1 MSLLPIPGGRRRLGA
16 ACSLLFL
23 FAAAPLDHAQ
33 PAESPGAIVGRV
45 VAPTGEGVAGIEV
58 TVVGLRRQAT
68 SGIDGAF
75 RFADVPPGHYLVRA
89 TSPLGHGVGHAQVAA
104 GETVTVEV
112 PLELEIR
119 DEVVVSAAADP
130 RSQLEVTQPTTVL
143 LGEELDLRREATLG
157 ETLDEQPGVSSTSFA
172 PGASRPVIRGL
183 GGDRIR
189 VLSSGLGSA
198 DAAST
203 SPDHAVSIDPLSA
216 ERVEVLR
223 GPATL
228 LYGSSAVGGL
238 VNVLDGR
245 IPEYLP
251 EEGVS
256 GQVEVVGGTVADE
269 RAGGASLQGRLNG
282 RLAWHA
288 DYLRRE
294 TGDYAIPGFAEA
306 GHDDEAHEEGEHEGE
321 EEAFGILPNSAVE
334 SESGAVGVSWV
345 SERGFL
351 GVAASGFDT
360 FYGVPGHH
368 HEEEG
373 EEPAGED
380 EEEEGDVRVD
390 LRQRRLDLR
399 GETVADLGPFR
410 GAKLRLGVADYEHRE
425 LEGPAV
431 GTRFTNDS
439 WEGRFELVQRT
450 AETGLGPLTGS
461 LGLQAS
467 RSDFVAAGEEAFV
480 PPSVTD
486 TVAVFAFEEVARG
499 PFRLQLGGRW
509 ESADVDPAGAL
520 PDRSFDGLSGSAG
533 LVWELRDDLSLTASL
548 SHTERLPTA
557 NELYADGPHAA
568 TRTFEVGDPDLDV
581 EKSLGLDVTLK
592 AARQRFRGDI
602 AAFVNRFDGF
612 VFESFTGE
620 EIDGLEVV
628 RFVQDDAEFVGA
640 EVDLDFVLFERD
652 DRHLDLLVRGDWV
665 RAELDAP
672 RGAGAG
678 DGDRLPRIPPVR
690 ASLGLSY
697 HQDSWRGLVEARR
710 VEEQD
715 RVAANETPTGGYT
728 LLNAMLGYRLLTDRL
743 VTDIILRGT
752 NLGDEEARNH
762 VSFLKDEVPLP
773 GRDVSLILRV
783 SF

>member
-1 MSLLPIPGGRRRLGA
+1 MSLFPIRRGRRRLAA
-16 ACSLLFL
+16 ACSLLLL
-23 FAAAPLDHAQ
+23 FAAAPLDDAQ
-33 PAESPGAIVGRV
+33 PSEPPGAIVGRV

-68 SGIDGAF
+68 SGIDGGF
-75 RFADVPPGHYLVRA
+75 RFAGVPAGHYLVRA

-130 RSQLEVTQPTTVL
+130 RSQLEVTQATTVL

-157 ETLDEQPGVSSTSFA
+157 ETLDEQPGVASTSFA

-216 ERVEVLR
+216 ERIEVLR

-251 EEGVS
+251 EAGVS
-256 GQVEVVGGTVADE
+256 GQVEVSGGTVADE
-269 RAGGASLQGRLNG
+269 RAGGASLQGRLHG

-288 DYLRRE
+288 DFLRRE
-294 TGDYAIPGFAEA
+294 TGDYEIPGFAEA
-306 GHDDEAHEEGEHEGE
+306 GHDDEAHEEGEHDGE
-321 EEAFGILPNSAVE
+321 EEVFGLLPNSAVE
-334 SESGAVGVSWV
+334 SASGAVGLSWV

-360 FYGVPGHH
+360 LYGVPGHHH

-373 EEPAGED
+373 EEA
-380 EEEEGDVRVD
+380 DVRVD

-399 GETVADLGPFR
+399 GESVTDRGPFR
-410 GAKLRLGVADYEHRE
+410 GAKLRLGMADYEHRE
-425 LEGPAV
+425 LEGPEV
-431 GTRFTNDS
+431 GTRFSNDS
-439 WEGRFELVQRT
+439 WEGRLELVQRT
-450 AETGLGPLTGS
+450 AETRLGPLTGS

-486 TVAVFAFEEVARG
+486 TLAVFAFEEIARG

-520 PDRSFDGLSGSAG
+520 PARSFDGLSGSAG

-548 SHTERLPTA
+548 SRTERLPTA

-568 TRTFEVGDPDLDV
+568 TRTFEIGDPDLDV
-581 EKSLGLDVTLK
+581 EESLGLDMTLK
-592 AARQRFRGDI
+592 AARQRFRGDV

-612 VFESFTGE
+612 VFESFPGE

-628 RFVQDDAEFVGA
+628 RFVQEDAEFVGA

-665 RAELDAP
+665 RAEL
-672 RGAGAG
+672 AGG
-678 DGDRLPRIPPVR
+678 ERLPRIPPVR

-697 HQDSWRGLVEARR
+697 HQDRWRGLVEARR

-715 RVAANETPTGGYT
+715 RVAANETPTDGYT
-728 LLNAMLGYRLLTDRL
+728 LLAAMLGYRLLTDRL
-743 VTDIILRGT
+743 VTDVILRGT